1 MEQKM
6 YNNINTD
13 NLTVQ
18 HDKENKRFTMAIN
31 DEIAKIEYELRDDK
45 MYLTYSEVP
54 HNLRGKGYGKE
65 LVECTFEQL
74 TKEGYK
80 AVAVCSYIKA
90 VARRNEN
97 WNSIIE

>member
-1 MEQKM
+1 MQ
-6 YNNINTD
+6 NNIIMD

-18 HDKENKRFTMAIN
+18 HEKHNHRFTMAIN
-31 DEIAKIEYELRDDK
+31 GEIAKVAYQLRDGK

-54 HNLRGKGYGKE
+54 YNLRGKGYGKE
-65 LVECTFEQL
+65 LVERTFEQL

-90 VARRNEN
+90 VARRSEK
-97 WNSIIE
+97 WNSIIQ

>member
-1 MEQKM
+1 
-6 YNNINTD
+6 
-13 NLTVQ
+13 
-18 HDKENKRFTMAIN
+18 MAIN
-31 DEIAKIEYELRDDK
+31 GEIAMVEYQLRDDK

-54 HNLRGKGYGKE
+54 IKLRGKGYGKK
-65 LVECTFEQL
+65 LVESTFDQL

-90 VARRNEN
+90 VAYRSEK

>member
-1 MEQKM
+1 M
-6 YNNINTD
+6 
-13 NLTVQ
+13 TVQ
-18 HDKENKRFTMAIN
+18 HEKDNSRFTMAIN
-31 DEIAKIEYELRDDK
+31 GEIAIVEYQLRDDK

-54 HNLRGKGYGKE
+54 IKLRGKGYGKE
-65 LVECTFEQL
+65 LVEGTFEQL

-90 VARRNEN
+90 VARRSEK

>member
-1 MEQKM
+1 MQ
-6 YNNINTD
+6 NNIITD

-18 HDKENKRFTMAIN
+18 HEKDNHRFTMAIN
-31 DEIAKIEYELRDDK
+31 SEIAEVAYQLRDGK

-54 HNLRGKGYGKE
+54 YNLRGKGYGKE
-65 LVECTFEQL
+65 LVERSFEQL

-90 VARRNEN
+90 VARRSEK

>member
-1 MEQKM
+1 MQ
-6 YNNINTD
+6 NNIIMD

-18 HDKENKRFTMAIN
+18 HEKDNHRFTMAIN
-31 DEIAKIEYELRDDK
+31 GEIAKVAYQLRDGK

-54 HNLRGKGYGKE
+54 YNLRGKGYGKE
-65 LVECTFEQL
+65 LVERTFEQL

-90 VARRNEN
+90 VARRSEK
-97 WNSIIE
+97 WNAIIQ

>member
-1 MEQKM
+1 MQ
-6 YNNINTD
+6 NNIIMD

-18 HDKENKRFTMAIN
+18 HEKDNHRFIMAIN
-31 DEIAKIEYELRDDK
+31 GEIAKVAYQLRDGK

-54 HNLRGKGYGKE
+54 YNLRGKGYGKE
-65 LVECTFEQL
+65 LVERTFEQL

-90 VARRNEN
+90 VARRSEK
-97 WNSIIE
+97 WNSIIQ

>member
-1 MEQKM
+1 
-6 YNNINTD
+6 
-13 NLTVQ
+13 
-18 HDKENKRFTMAIN
+18 MAIN
-31 DEIAKIEYELRDDK
+31 GEIAMVEYQLRDDK

-54 HNLRGKGYGKE
+54 IKLRGKGYGKK
-65 LVECTFEQL
+65 LVESTFDQL

-90 VARRNEN
+90 VACRSEK

>member
-1 MEQKM
+1 MD
-6 YNNINTD
+6 N
-13 NLTVQ
+13 NLTSSNLMIK
-18 HDKENKRFTMAIN
+18 HDKENKQFVMEIN
-31 DEIAKIEYELRDDK
+31 GDIAKVTYSLKNDK

-54 HNLRGKGYGKE
+54 FKLRGKGYGKE
-65 LVECTFEQL
+65 LVEGTFEQL

-90 VARRNEN
+90 VARRSEK

>member
-1 MEQKM
+1 MQ
-6 YNNINTD
+6 NNIIMD

-18 HDKENKRFTMAIN
+18 HEKDNHRFTMAIN
-31 DEIAKIEYELRDDK
+31 GEIAKVAYQLRDGK

-54 HNLRGKGYGKE
+54 YNLRGKGYGKE
-65 LVECTFEQL
+65 LVERTFEQL

-90 VARRNEN
+90 VARRSEK
-97 WNSIIE
+97 WNSIIQ

>member
-1 MEQKM
+1 MH
-6 YNNINTD
+6 NNIDTD

-18 HDKENKRFTMAIN
+18 HEKDNNRFTMAIN
-31 DEIAKIEYELRDDK
+31 GEIAKVVYKLDQDK
-45 MYLTYSEVP
+45 MFLTYSEVP
-54 HNLRGKGYGKE
+54 IKLRGKGYGKE
-65 LVECTFEQL
+65 LVEGTFEQL

-90 VARRNEN
+90 VARRSEK

>member
-1 MEQKM
+1 M
-6 YNNINTD
+6 
-13 NLTVQ
+13 TVQ
-18 HDKENKRFTMAIN
+18 HEKDNNRFTMAIN
-31 DEIAKIEYELRDDK
+31 GEIAMVEYQLRDDK

-54 HNLRGKGYGKE
+54 IKLRGKGYGKK
-65 LVECTFEQL
+65 LVESTFDQL

-90 VARRNEN
+90 VAYRSEK